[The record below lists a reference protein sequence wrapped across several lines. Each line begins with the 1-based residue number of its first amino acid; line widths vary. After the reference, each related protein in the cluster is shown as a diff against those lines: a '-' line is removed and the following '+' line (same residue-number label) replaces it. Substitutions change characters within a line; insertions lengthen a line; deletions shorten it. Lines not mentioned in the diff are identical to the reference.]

1 MTDTASITTAVHH
14 AALAAAADLPLAD
27 ILVPGVPLEMTGSP
41 VLEQFAGVA
50 VSARFTGSHHGEV
63 IVAVEQTVADALL
76 NSPIGALDITA
87 ALAPALNSA
96 AATVGTVVTGPGQS
110 LPLGPALNALLSK
123 PHAAVVPLMHD
134 GVIRAVIGLA
144 VSPEDSVRTELQVPS
159 YPTRADLDQ
168 HRVTPIPAFTSRPV
182 TRHGLDMLRAVAREV
197 TAQIGSTRMTV
208 SETRTSACGSP
219 RSSCLSRP
227 LPARRE
233 RSRNHRQDAAR
244 PGRRPRPDVGAGA
257 IRPPPVDRQGRS
269 GAQRPGPSTTQPE
282 CLGGRTQGHGSRAG
296 GRGNRSG

>member
-1 MTDTASITTAVHH
+1 VTDTASITTAVHH

-182 TRHGLDMLRAVAREV
+182 TRHGLDMLRDVAMEV

-208 SETRTSACGSP
+208 SELLA
-219 RSSCLSRP
+219 LSDGAVVELDR
-227 LPARRE
+227 A
-233 RSRNHRQDAAR
+233 
-244 PGRRPRPDVGAGA
+244 AGA
-257 IRPPPVDRQGRS
+257 PADLLVNGHLIARGEVVVVDENFGLRITEIVLS
-269 GAQRPGPSTTQPE
+269 EPAIASPT
-282 CLGGRTQGHGSRAG
+282 
-296 GRGNRSG
+296 